1 MQDIAAMK
9 TRSILLTLVLLMT
22 AGVLLQTAHA
32 QWSYRRVQYRY
43 NNPRPAPP
51 TNQVGKPTQP
61 AEKPVK
67 FKDLPLNSEFYF
79 LADKDRKLFPRIKI
93 SNTAAKNVPTR
104 GTPTVSTNAVP
115 GDTLVIM
122 KKEEPKKDGDK
133 KDQQEKQDGGK
144 R

>member
-1 MQDIAAMK
+1 MK
-9 TRSILLTLVLLMT
+9 TRSILLTLVPLMT

>member
-1 MQDIAAMK
+1 VQDIAVMK
-9 TRSILLTLVLLMT
+9 TGSIQLTLALLIVP
-22 AGVLLQTAHA
+22 GVLLESAHA
-32 QWSYRRVQYRY
+32 QWSHRRVQYRY
-43 NNPRPAPP
+43 NNARPAPP

-79 LADKDRKLFPRIKI
+79 LADKDRKLFPRVKI

-104 GTPTVSTNAVP
+104 GTPAVTTNAVP
-115 GDTLVIM
+115 GDALVIL

-133 KDQQEKQDGGK
+133 KEQPAKEDQGK